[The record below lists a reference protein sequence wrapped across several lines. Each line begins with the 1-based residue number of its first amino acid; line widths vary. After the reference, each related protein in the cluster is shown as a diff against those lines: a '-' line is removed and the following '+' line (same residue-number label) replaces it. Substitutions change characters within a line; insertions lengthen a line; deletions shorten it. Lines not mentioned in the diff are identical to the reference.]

1 LQPRLEIRLF
11 GEPAFAF
18 GGKPWPFSAPPR
30 ALPLLAFLI
39 LHAGEPV
46 SRARLA
52 ALFWPDDEDEAARTN
67 LRRHLHHV
75 VKALPQIPGV
85 TWLDIARATIS
96 WNADAP
102 ATIDVL
108 EFKRLASDPHT
119 LAQAIE
125 LYRGDLIET
134 LHDEW
139 LLAEQNR
146 FRTTA
151 LSAMYD
157 LAIAARARRD
167 FTEAVT
173 RAERILEL
181 DEWRED
187 ALRILM
193 SVRYESGDRAA
204 ALAIY
209 ERFALRLHQ
218 EMHVEPMPETGAL
231 RNLIVAEL
239 PLEPESAQPAHV
251 QPSEKSVGRASRL
264 PFVGRSDILET
275 LRAAWMRA
283 AHKTGTLVFVA
294 GEPGIGKSRLASE
307 LSSIVEGQGGR
318 TLIGLTSSPER
329 SPYQPLVD
337 AVRRGLPY
345 LAKAAIDPL
354 WLSVL
359 ASLVPEV
366 LGIRPGLA
374 AAEAIE
380 PGAARAR
387 LHEAFARAFE
397 CIARTRPL
405 LIVVEDLHWAQADT
419 IDALAFLA
427 RRVGGMPILILALY
441 RDDTLEA
448 THPLRDVRRN
458 LQSEHRATTLALS
471 RLRADDIAAFVNR
484 TREAV
489 DAPAQLAEAIFRVSE
504 GNPLFASQ
512 LLQEYVETG
521 ALPSDDRG
529 MLDETITTRV
539 DRLDQQTRA
548 VADVAATIGRDFSA
562 ELVCGVGGW
571 NENAVLD
578 ALGALMDRRLVRET
592 GAPGFEYCFTHVLIA
607 NAIYNQTDPALRT
620 KRHRRIAQLLA
631 RAPAHKL
638 LYGTIALHYERAGE
652 GELAGRAYLDAARA
666 ALRVFARGD
675 AIQLARHAYELLES
689 DADLFAALAV
699 SLAAQVNHGDT
710 TRMREEVDRAGEL
723 AARLGPQEQF
733 TALDLRQEQALI
745 ACDRERQRVAIDAIV
760 ALAERE
766 NNPRWRAQGLRAR
779 GMLYIALGYPAKAE
793 APLRE
798 ALAIASDLH
807 DDDLVA
813 RVRQRL
819 VQVLIRSGDVPRAL
833 RELEIQRAAMHDTS
847 PTSQE
852 RLYLL
857 NAEAA
862 CAEILEDPVTTQRVV
877 GELLEAAVR
886 VGDVDT
892 EAKAHGQL
900 AHAAHQRFECAMMRE
915 HYARAI
921 ELFAVRQHR
930 QWYAVTLVNQGAL
943 EREIGNTE
951 ATIRL
956 CTEGRVLM
964 HEVQSIDG
972 MCTTA
977 LNIGEAEFLRG
988 NLEPAYELVQIG
1000 LKHAIESGEKRLIAE
1015 ARMIYGTI
1023 LCARG
1028 DIESGLE
1035 QLHTG
1040 VAMRRDLDTPRSLSD
1055 DLCTLIEALL
1065 NAEHLVEVGPLA
1077 KELEALFA
1085 TGRER
1090 QRFPARVCWVLSR
1103 VERISGD
1110 AKAADAWIVQGRTI
1124 LAEQLAR
1131 FDDPLDAQRFAAL
1144 DFNQALTPTA
1154 RPSGPKTRTSR
1165 RSS

>member
-11 GEPAFAF
+11 GEPTFVY

-52 ALFWPDDEDEAARTN
+52 TLFWPDDEDEAARSN
-67 LRRHLHHV
+67 LRRHLHHIA
-75 VKALPQIPGV
+75 KALPQVPGV
-85 TWLDIARATIS
+85 TWLDGARGNIT
-96 WNADAP
+96 WNIDAP

-108 EFKRLASDPHT
+108 EFKRLIADPQT
-119 LAQAIE
+119 LAQAVE

-139 LLAEQNR
+139 LLAEQGR
-146 FRTTA
+146 FRTAA
-151 LSAMYD
+151 LSAMYE
-157 LAIAARARRD
+157 LAIAARSRRNYA
-167 FTEAVT
+167 ESIAH
-173 RAERILEL
+173 AERILAF

-187 ALRILM
+187 ALRTLM
-193 SVRYESGDRAA
+193 SARYESGDRAA
-204 ALAIY
+204 ALAVY
-209 ERFALRLHQ
+209 ERFAMRLHA
-218 EMHVEPMPETGAL
+218 EMRVDPMPETTAL
-231 RNLIVAEL
+231 RNLIVAEQ
-239 PLEPESAQPAHV
+239 PLEPASEQPIHAPTIESR
-251 QPSEKSVGRASRL
+251 RASRL
-264 PFVGRSDILET
+264 PFVGRSEPLET

-283 AHKTGTLVFVA
+283 AHKTGTLIFIA
-294 GEPGIGKSRLASE
+294 GEPGIGKSRLAAE
-307 LSSIVEGQGGR
+307 LSTIVEGQGGR

-366 LGIRPGLA
+366 LGIRPGIA

-380 PGAARAR
+380 PRAARAR

-441 RDDTLEA
+441 RDDGVDTS
-448 THPLRDVRRN
+448 HPLRDARRT
-458 LQSEHRATTLALS
+458 LQSEHRATTLALA
-471 RLRADDIAAFVNR
+471 RLRAADIQAFVAR
-484 TREAV
+484 TRESA
-489 DAPAQLAEAIFRVSE
+489 DASPQLAEAIYRVSE

-521 ALPSDDRG
+521 ALPSDDRS
-529 MLDETITTRV
+529 MLAETITTRV

-562 ELVCGVGGW
+562 ELVGGVGGW
-571 NENAVLD
+571 TEDAVLD

-631 RAPAHKL
+631 RTATHAQ

-652 GELAGRAYLDAARA
+652 DELAGRAYLDAARA
-666 ALRVFARGD
+666 ALAVFARGD
-675 AIQLARHAYELLES
+675 AIDLARRAYELLAS
-689 DADLFAALAV
+689 DMERFDALSVSLSAQVRYGDTKRMRDEVDQIEELAQRLGLEQQFIAHELRHETAFLVADREREREAIEAMLALA
-699 SLAAQVNHGDT
+699 
-710 TRMREEVDRAGEL
+710 DRAGN
-723 AARLGPQEQF
+723 A
-733 TALDLRQEQALI
+733 
-745 ACDRERQRVAIDAIV
+745 
-760 ALAERE
+760 
-766 NNPRWRAQGLRAR
+766 NWRAR
-779 GMLYIALGYPAKAE
+779 GLYARALYLTALGRLLEAE

-798 ALAIASDLH
+798 ALASAIGQH
-807 DDDLVA
+807 DDDLIA
-813 RVRQRL
+813 RIRQRI
-819 VQVLIRSGDVPRAL
+819 VQVLIRRGDVRDAL